1 MKDYDAIFNSEKSKK
16 RMRVILYIFYLVAL
30 IFVFLS
36 ANNGIAVYEY
46 GVNVNS
52 HYFDVTGNF
61 YSYSDIICLDA
72 EPDGNSGKYDL
83 YLDSADSIN
92 IGMYADRNDMEKK
105 IIPVLESKQV
115 EIIHNST
122 E

>member
-72 EPDGNSGKYDL
+72 EPDGNCGKYDL

-105 IIPVLESKQV
+105 IIPVLESRQV
-115 EIIHNST
+115 EIIRNST

>member
-105 IIPVLESKQV
+105 IIPVLESRQV
-115 EIIHNST
+115 EIIRNST

>member
-1 MKDYDAIFNSEKSKK
+1 
-16 RMRVILYIFYLVAL
+16 MRVILYIFYLVAL

-61 YSYSDIICLDA
+61 YSYSDIIYLDA

-105 IIPVLESKQV
+105 IIPVLESRQV
-115 EIIHNST
+115 EIIRSST